1 MSRIYNDPVG
11 GSASSVGSQ
20 IRTDYYQKK
29 ALIEAVKEQYFSPL
43 ADVTVMPKN
52 MGKTIKRFHY
62 MPLLDDRNL
71 NDQGIDAAG
80 VAINNRWEIVT
91 DGVASGD
98 YVSEAAAITGAGSTG
113 ATVRQKS
120 GNLYGSDKD
129 IGTISAKMP
138 ALTENGGKVNRV
150 GFTRIDLEGT
160 IEKMGFY
167 DTYTQE
173 SVDFD
178 SDSELQ
184 MHINREML
192 RGASELTEA
201 ALQVDLL
208 NGATTIRYCG
218 LATQNSEMTGVAA
231 NTVSEVDYDDLMKLA
246 IELDDNRTPKNTTII
261 AGSRM
266 IDTKV
271 VNAARAMYIDSALR
285 LTLEQMEDYH
295 GKQAFIPVAQY
306 ASAGTLMTG
315 EIGAVG
321 DFRVI
326 VVPEM
331 AHWAGLGAAEG
342 TNAGYRAT
350 AGKYDIYPMLVV
362 GSGSFTTIGFQTD
375 GKTTKFTITHKPPG
389 KEIADLTDPFGETG
403 FMSIKW
409 YYGSMILRSERLGLI
424 KTVAKV

>member
-1 MSRIYNDPVG
+1 
-11 GSASSVGSQ
+11 
-20 IRTDYYQKK
+20 
-29 ALIEAVKEQYFSPL
+29 
-43 ADVTVMPKN
+43 
-52 MGKTIKRFHY
+52 
-62 MPLLDDRNL
+62 
-71 NDQGIDAAG
+71 
-80 VAINNRWEIVT
+80 
-91 DGVASGD
+91 
-98 YVSEAAAITGAGSTG
+98 
-113 ATVRQKS
+113 
-120 GNLYGSDKD
+120 
-129 IGTISAKMP
+129 MP

-150 GFTRIDLEGT
+150 GFTRLELEGT

-178 SDSELQ
+178 SDAELQ

-208 NGATTIRYCG
+208 NGAGTIRYCG
-218 LATQNSEMTGVAA
+218 VATQDSEITGVHAD
-231 NTVSEVDYDDLMKLA
+231 VESEVDYDDLMKLA

-266 IDTKV
+266 VDTKV
-271 VNAARAMYIDSALR
+271 VNSARAMYVDSALR

-295 GKQAFIPVAQY
+295 GAQAFIPVAQY
-306 ASAGTLMTG
+306 ASAGTLMAG

-331 AHWAGLGAAEG
+331 AHWAGTGAAEG
-342 TNAGYRAT
+342 VNAGYRAT
-350 AGKYDIYPMLVV
+350 AGRYDIYPMLVV

-389 KEIADLTDPFGETG
+389 KEIADLNDPFGETG

-409 YYGSMILRSERLGLI
+409 YYGSMILRSERIGLI